1 MKIRILK
8 EVPVAINNVVVRLKP
23 GTEIDTLSDSVVAS
37 LLRGGDAEEVVEAP
51 AVKITS
57 AGEPQTIAMNTNK
70 FGGKKN
76 RGAAP
81 ENK

>member
-8 EVPVAINNVVVRLKP
+8 EVPVAINNVVHRLKP
-23 GTEIDTLSDSVVAS
+23 GTEIDTLNANVVAS
-37 LLRGGDAEEVVEAP
+37 LLRGGDAEEVVDAP
-51 AVKITS
+51 KVETTHV
-57 AGEPQTIAMNTNK
+57 GEQVTVTATK
-70 FGGKKN
+70 CVGKKN

>member
-1 MKIRILK
+1 MKVRILK
-8 EVPVAINNVVVRLKP
+8 EVPVNIDNQVVRLKP
-23 GTEIDTLSDSVVAS
+23 GTEIDALSSGVVAS

-51 AVKITS
+51 AVTVTV
-57 AGEPQTIAMNTNK
+57 AGEPQK
-70 FGGKKN
+70 VSLQKLVGKKN